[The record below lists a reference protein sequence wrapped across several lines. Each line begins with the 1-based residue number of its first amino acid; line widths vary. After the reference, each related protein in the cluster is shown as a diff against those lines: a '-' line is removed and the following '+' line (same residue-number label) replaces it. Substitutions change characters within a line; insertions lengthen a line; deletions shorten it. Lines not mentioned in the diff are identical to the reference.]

1 MRTFPYEQS
10 RLKTWSQLV
19 LPGVRPYIMITE
31 PLPAMAG
38 VPTTLVYADCEL
50 PKEDRKV
57 HVSERERER
66 D

>member
-1 MRTFPYEQS
+1 
-10 RLKTWSQLV
+10 
-19 LPGVRPYIMITE
+19 MITE